1 MMKTTTCQRYLF
13 PLLVLCLLGALGACG
28 GGDEDGEH
36 SSNTAIF
43 VPETEEGQSGGSISV
58 TASAG
63 ESAQM
68 TGIGTTGTSQ
78 PPTIVSEPETT
89 AVVNQPYLYTVRA
102 EGTPPITYELQTAP
116 EGMTIDGE
124 SGDIR
129 WVPKVRDTFQP
140 VAVEAVA
147 RNDYG
152 TDTQIW
158 TITVTR

>member
-1 MMKTTTCQRYLF
+1 MMKTTTWQRNLLL
-13 PLLVLCLLGALGACG
+13 LLVFCLLGSLGACG
-28 GGDEDGEH
+28 GDDEEGEG
-36 SSNTAIF
+36 SSNTAVF
-43 VPETEEGQSGGSISV
+43 VPETREGESSMN
-58 TASAG
+58 TATIPSSEG
-63 ESAQM
+63 SAQM
-68 TGIGTTGTSQ
+68 TSSGTTGTSQ

-116 EGMTIDGE
+116 EGMTIDAE

-129 WVPKVRDTFQP
+129 WIPKVRDTFQP